1 MSSRP
6 SLSESSQISA
16 QPLCEVAISPR
27 LLIVCILRM
36 RYKSLVVST
45 MRRDMRIHI
54 SSPILSRRSSEP
66 CISIMDSIKRV
77 SSYSNMSTRHSRIS
91 SSSHSSSIP
100 SLLSRNTLKRSGVS
114 LQYTKSSRRSE
125 PIITRH
131 ISSRYHSMHRS
142 SDEDA
147 AARRKNENR
156 TQQRMLWGE
165 NENGKKKLND
175 RENNTKILQTKK
187 IRSMKS
193 GFCFPIRRM
202 LSPVV
207 KQEQ

>member
-1 MSSRP
+1 
-6 SLSESSQISA
+6 
-16 QPLCEVAISPR
+16 
-27 LLIVCILRM
+27 M
-36 RYKSLVVST
+36 RS
-45 MRRDMRIHI
+45 DMRIHI
-54 SSPILSRRSSEP
+54 FLPIPSKRSSEP
-66 CISIMDSIKRV
+66 CISIMDSIERA
-77 SSYSNMSTRHSRIS
+77 SLFSDMSTRHSHIFS
-91 SSSHSSSIP
+91 NSHSSSIP
-100 SLLSRNTLKRSGVS
+100 SLHSRSSPKRSGGS
-114 LQYTKSSRRSE
+114 LRSIRSSRRSE
-125 PIITRH
+125 PTITRH
-131 ISSRYHSMHRS
+131 ISSLYHSTHRS
-142 SDEDA
+142 SGEDE

-156 TQQRMLWGE
+156 MQQRMLCDE